1 MQLSKWNTTVK
12 PSWPYPDRQ
21 RQHLLALPSALWA
34 LNLILF
40 ESSLFFQ
47 FCFPSLSFPLLPSA
61 YTAPSWSGEALLSFR
76 LVSPYCLASPTR
88 METLEGS
95 LEETDLFQWHSSS
108 TWLFTDL
115 AAAMG
120 DNVCS
125 KNKTLMDRFLT
136 VLALTWHLSS
146 AGICPPSL
154 WQTCGRRPD
163 EHMSP
168 SVAWVS
174 EQCVLSIVSLKGSTM
189 EDIKK

>member
-12 PSWPYPDRQ
+12 PSWPYPNWQ
-21 RQHLLALPSALWA
+21 RQHLLALPKHSVST
-34 LNLILF
+34 
-40 ESSLFFQ
+40 ESHPFRV
-47 FCFPSLSFPLLPSA
+47 FPVLQVLLSSPLLPSA
-61 YTAPSWSGEALLSFR
+61 YTAPFWSGEALLSFC
-76 LVSPYCLASPTR
+76 LVPPYCLAFPNTR

-95 LEETDLFQWHSSS
+95 LEGTDLLQLHSSS

-120 DNVCS
+120 ENVCS

-154 WQTCGRRPD
+154 WQTCGQRPD

-174 EQCVLSIVSLKGSTM
+174 VQCVLSIVSLKGSTM
-189 EDIKK
+189 KDIKK

>member
-12 PSWPYPDRQ
+12 PSWPYPNRQ

-34 LNLILF
+34 LNLIPF

-95 LEETDLFQWHSSS
+95 LESTDLFQWHISS

-120 DNVCS
+120 ENVCS

-136 VLALTWHLSS
+136 LLALTWRLSS

-154 WQTCGRRPD
+154 WQTCGRAETRRA
-163 EHMSP
+163 H
-168 SVAWVS
+168 VS
-174 EQCVLSIVSLKGSTM
+174 FCCLSFRTVCSFDSIS
-189 EDIKK
+189 ER